1 VPISHSISAAVGETP
16 PIDLASCE
24 SEPIHIPGFIQPHGV
39 LLALNAT
46 TFIIEQVSENA
57 ERLIAT
63 AARDLIGKSPAVLL
77 GEHQFEQLAIS
88 LSEPSFETGVS
99 DITLGP
105 SDEPMECVYSSYRG
119 SLLVELQPANA
130 AQTLDLLDVSLSLQA
145 PLSRMERTS
154 GVDELVWV
162 VAKEIRTISGFDRVM
177 VYRFDEDWHGQV
189 IAESVSDRFPVAYL
203 GMHFPA
209 SDIPVQARD
218 LYLLNTLRL
227 IPDTDYVPV
236 PIVAYERQPSV
247 LDLSR
252 SDLRSVSP
260 IHIQYLHNIGVR
272 ATLTI
277 SIIVR
282 GKLWGLVACHHDS
295 PRRLN
300 HVLRSTCDF
309 FAQMLALKLTA
320 RIEHESLSQRLNA
333 TERIARYVANLS
345 STQSLWEALR
355 GNWAELLPIFAADAL
370 LVGDSGD
377 TAVYGASVSPEDL
390 RPAIARLR
398 ETAQDGIAST
408 PSLYTVHDK
417 AKSFAAEVSGALD
430 VELGPNRYMV
440 LLRREQ
446 SATVTWA
453 GAPHQPAVADA
464 GRKSLS
470 PRSSFAAW
478 EEVTHGESI
487 RWSAGNLEAA
497 AILRE
502 QFMNWQKA
510 HAEVRLLAHYDALT
524 ALPNRRLI
532 DALLKRAL
540 KDADAQKGLLGLLF
554 IDVDRFKRF
563 NDRLGHAAGDR
574 VLRHVG
580 MRITRAV
587 READIVG
594 RIGGDEFVV
603 IMPDLS
609 DRATAEGIAQRLLHE
624 ISQPVPGVEGPDLR
638 VTLSIGIS
646 VYPSD
651 GTTSDEL
658 LSTADR
664 AMYGV
669 KESGRSAWRSYESAR
684 TGVPGDAAKRE
695 KRVAEALDRGEIV
708 AHFQPIVD
716 LSNGHV
722 VAFEALARWNHPVT
736 GLTGPAAFIDTAEGG
751 GLIVRLG
758 EVILDLSCQQVSRW
772 RRTTAPK
779 LRVAV
784 NVSPRQLRD
793 FGFVSAVHRI
803 LERYDLP
810 ADALEIEITEGM
822 IVGDTSQS
830 IGALR
835 ELADA
840 GVRIAIDDFGTGYS
854 SFSYLRLLP
863 ITSLKIDKS
872 FVAELSAPK
881 SLGSGATI
889 IRGIISM
896 ARGLGLEVIAEGVET
911 QPQLEL
917 LRAEGC
923 HFAQGYYLGRPLT
936 AAAYSTFAPA
946 ATSVSSS

>member
-1 VPISHSISAAVGETP
+1 M
-16 PIDLASCE
+16 CE

-46 TFIIEQVSENA
+46 TFLIEQVSENL
-57 ERLIAT
+57 ERLTAT
-63 AARDLIGKSPAVLL
+63 EARDLIGKSPAALL
-77 GEHQFEQLAIS
+77 GEPQFEQLALS
-88 LSEPSFETGVS
+88 LSEPSFETAVS
-99 DITLGP
+99 DITLG
-105 SDEPMECVYSSYRG
+105 STNEPMECVCSSYRG
-119 SLLVELQPANA
+119 SLLIELQPANA
-130 AQTLDLLDVSLSLQA
+130 AQSLDLLDVSLSLQA

-154 GVDELVWV
+154 SVDELVWV
-162 VAKEIRTISGFDRVM
+162 VAKEIRKISGFDRVM

-189 IAESVSDRFPVAYL
+189 IAESVSDRLPVAYL

-236 PIVAYERQPSV
+236 AIVASERLPSV

-277 SIIVR
+277 SIIIR

-300 HVLRSTCDF
+300 HALRSTCDF

-320 RIEHESLSQRLNA
+320 RIEHEAISQRLNS
-333 TERIARYVANLS
+333 TERIARYVADLS
-345 STQSLWEALR
+345 STQSLSEALR
-355 GNWAELLPIFAADAL
+355 GNWAGLLSIFAADAL
-370 LVGDSGD
+370 LVRDSGE
-377 TAVYGASVSPEDL
+377 TAIYGASVSPEEL
-390 RPAIARLR
+390 RPAIARLG
-398 ETAQDGIAST
+398 ETAQGGIAST
-408 PSLYTVHDK
+408 SALYTIHDE
-417 AKSFAAEVSGALD
+417 ARSFAAEVSGALY
-430 VELGPNRYMV
+430 VELASNRWMV
-440 LLRREQ
+440 FLRREQ
-446 SATVTWA
+446 RATMTWA
-453 GAPHQPAVADA
+453 GAPHQPIVTGA
-464 GRKSLS
+464 GGKYLS

-478 EEVTHGESI
+478 EEVTRGESI
-487 RWSAGNLEAA
+487 RWSAGDLEAA
-497 AILRE
+497 AILRD
-502 QFMNWQKA
+502 QFMTWQKA
-510 HAEVRLLAHYDALT
+510 HAEVHLLAHYDALT
-524 ALPNRRLI
+524 ALPNRRLL

-540 KDADAQKGLLGLLF
+540 KDAGAHDGLVGLLF

-580 MRITRAV
+580 ARITRAV
-587 READIVG
+587 RDGDIVG
-594 RIGGDEFVV
+594 RMGGDEFVV
-603 IMPDLS
+603 IMPDLP
-609 DRATAEGIAQRLLHE
+609 DRAAAEGIAQRLLDE
-624 ISQPVPGVEGPDLR
+624 ISQPVPGIEGPDLR

-658 LSTADR
+658 LSTADN
-664 AMYGV
+664 AMYRV
-669 KESGRSAWRSYESAR
+669 KENGRSAWQSYESAR
-684 TGVPGDAAKRE
+684 TGVPGDSAKRA
-695 KRVAEALDRGEIV
+695 KRVAEAIDRGEIV
-708 AHFQPIVD
+708 AYFQPIVD
-716 LSNGHV
+716 VSIGQV

-736 GLTGPAAFIDTAEGG
+736 GLTGPAAFIDTAEET

-784 NVSPRQLRD
+784 NVSSRQLRD
-793 FGFVSAVHRI
+793 FGFVSVVHTT

-810 ADALEIEITEGM
+810 PDALEIEITEGM
-822 IVGDTSQS
+822 MVGDTSQS
-830 IGALR
+830 IDALR

-881 SLGSGATI
+881 TLGSGATI

-923 HFAQGYYLGRPLT
+923 HFAQGYFLGRPLS
-936 AAAYSTFAPA
+936 AAAYSTFLPVAAP
-946 ATSVSSS
+946 VSS